1 MRHARRHIEASAKA
15 HLVTQLTALGWM
27 GPGIRPYNA
36 PNSPNITLGFV
47 GLDGS
52 TPVAAGGP
60 VPLIA
65 VSIPG
70 DNEDEE
76 TEIGG
81 SAVQTAYDLFVSVIA
96 VPAIVGVLTE
106 DIVDILAGRT
116 TRPVIPFINQATSL
130 TVVGETLE
138 LEGVHS
144 DRARLDRNDW
154 MLITATVVRDFNRS
168 WA

>member
-27 GPGIRPYNA
+27 GPTRPFNA
-36 PNSPNITLGFV
+36 PNSPNIAIGFI

-52 TPVAAGGP
+52 TLVAAGGP
-60 VPLIA
+60 IPLVS

-76 TEIGG
+76 TEVGG
-81 SAVQTAYDLFVSVIA
+81 AAVQTAYDLFVSVIA

-106 DIVDILAGRT
+106 DIVDILAGRIV
-116 TRPVIPFINQATSL
+116 RPTIPFINQATQL
-130 TVVGETLE
+130 TVAGETLE
-138 LEGVHS
+138 VEDVHS
-144 DRARLDRNDW
+144 DRARLDRPDW
-154 MLITATVVRDFNRS
+154 MLITATVVRDFSRS